1 METCLR
7 SFLLRFISGSFTPHP
22 SPGSRPAPQS
32 RAATLWHSSCEASR
46 GGPGQNSCPLL
57 ASQPD
62 RAQYASRL
70 ATAKNLTP
78 QLHLPPDGERTI
90 QPVLLDSF

>member
-7 SFLLRFISGSFTPHP
+7 PFLLRFISSSFTPHP
-22 SPGSRPAPQS
+22 APGSRLAPQS

-46 GGPGQNSCPLL
+46 AGLGQNSCPLP

-62 RAQYASRL
+62 HAQCPSRL

-90 QPVLLDSF
+90 QLVLLDSF